1 MSFKKLKYI
10 LIFLS
15 IFFISNQSFAEI
27 TYVEI
32 QAKGKAVN
40 YEDALKKAF
49 KEAISKVNG
58 VTLKTESV
66 LETIDK
72 SLTTNEGSTASL
84 GRDLKEKISEKS
96 GGSIKSFDILKEYED
111 ANGLQVVEI
120 RATVAKYKLSKTAN
134 RKRMAIVP
142 FRVNLNEISI
152 FGKRGFDDADN
163 LIKFINQ
170 EFTNYFVQTRKFT
183 ILDREFDKEITAEL
197 MNLDKSEKIE
207 DQVKIGQ
214 KLFADYII
222 VGRLDFL
229 VLEKIEKK
237 FLTSDKILK
246 KEIGTLNFSYRVI
259 DVPTGQIKYSSK
271 VALEV
276 DIKKQTQPIPYLF
289 NLTAQ
294 KAGLEIMYAIY
305 PILVEKI
312 EDDLLYLGQGGNQI
326 KVDDN
331 FTIYERTDSKI
342 KDTYTGETLGNVEK
356 VVGQAI
362 IIDSNAK
369 FSVAQIT
376 EQKYDLS
383 EDFKPRKYMVKPTK
397 EIKKK
402 KSSTKTKKKKKAI
415 DQEWKKRLN
424 H

>member
-1 MSFKKLKYI
+1 MTFKNLKYI

-15 IFFISNQSFAEI
+15 VFFISTQSFAAI

-32 QAKGKAVN
+32 EAKGKAAN
-40 YEDALKKAF
+40 YEDALKKAL

-72 SLTTNEGSTASL
+72 SLTTNEGSSASL

-96 GGSIKSFDILKEYED
+96 GGSIKSFDILKEYQD

-152 FGKRGFDDADN
+152 FGKRGFDDADS

-183 ILDREFDKEITAEL
+183 ILDREFDKEIAAEL
-197 MNLDKSEKIE
+197 MNLDNSERIE

-326 KVDDN
+326 KVDDS

-356 VVGQAI
+356 VVGKAT

-383 EDFKPRKYMVKPTK
+383 EDFKPRKYMVKPIK
-397 EIKKK
+397 VVKKK
-402 KSSTKTKKKKKAI
+402 KSSSKTKKKKKAI
-415 DQEWKKRLN
+415 DQEW
-424 H
+424 

>member
-1 MSFKKLKYI
+1 MTFKNIKYV

-32 QAKGKAVN
+32 QAKGKAAN
-40 YEDALKKAF
+40 YEDALKKAL

-72 SLTTNEGSTASL
+72 SLTTNEGSSASL

-183 ILDREFDKEITAEL
+183 ILDREFDAEIAAEL
-197 MNLDKSEKIE
+197 MNLDNSVKIE

-294 KAGLEIMYAIY
+294 EAGLEIMYAIY

-356 VVGQAI
+356 VVGKAT

-383 EDFKPRKYMVKPTK
+383 EDFKPRKYMVKPIK

-402 KSSTKTKKKKKAI
+402 KSSTKTKKKKKPI
-415 DQEWKKRLN
+415 DQEW
-424 H
+424 

>member
-1 MSFKKLKYI
+1 MIKIYRIIIVNL
-10 LIFLS
+10 FLLL
-15 IFFISNQSFAEI
+15 FSNFAYTEI

-32 QAKGKAVN
+32 NAKGKAES
-40 YEDALKKAF
+40 YEIALKKAL

-72 SLTTNEGSTASL
+72 SLTTNEGSSASM

-183 ILDREFDKEITAEL
+183 ILDREFDKEIAAEL
-197 MNLDKSEKIE
+197 MNLDNSEKIE

-259 DVPTGQIKYSSK
+259 DVPTGQSKYSSK

-294 KAGLEIMYAIY
+294 EAGLEIMYAIY

-356 VVGQAI
+356 VVGKAT

-383 EDFKPRKYMVKPTK
+383 EDFKPRKYMVKPIK

-402 KSSTKTKKKKKAI
+402 KSSTKIKKKKKAI
-415 DQEWKKRLN
+415 DQEW
-424 H
+424 

>member
-1 MSFKKLKYI
+1 MAFKNLKHI

-15 IFFISNQSFAEI
+15 IFFISNQSFAAI

-32 QAKGKAVN
+32 NAKGKAES
-40 YEDALKKAF
+40 YEIALKKAL

-72 SLTTNEGSTASL
+72 SLTTNEGSSASL

-183 ILDREFDKEITAEL
+183 ILDREFDKEIAAEL
-197 MNLDKSEKIE
+197 MNLDNSVKIE

-356 VVGQAI
+356 VVGKAT

-383 EDFKPRKYMVKPTK
+383 EDFKPRKYMVKPIK

-402 KSSTKTKKKKKAI
+402 KSSTKTKKKKKPI
-415 DQEWKKRLN
+415 DQEW
-424 H
+424 

>member
-1 MSFKKLKYI
+1 MIKIYRIIIINL
-10 LIFLS
+10 FLLL
-15 IFFISNQSFAEI
+15 FSNFAYAQI

-32 QAKGKAVN
+32 NAKGKAES
-40 YEDALKKAF
+40 YEIALKKAL

-72 SLTTNEGSTASL
+72 SLTTNEGSSASL

-152 FGKRGFDDADN
+152 FGKRGFDDADS
-163 LIKFINQ
+163 LVKFINQ

-183 ILDREFDKEITAEL
+183 ILDREFDKEIASEL
-197 MNLDKSEKIE
+197 INLDKSEKIE

-312 EDDLLYLGQGGNQI
+312 EDNLLYLGQGGNQI

-356 VVGQAI
+356 VVGKATI
-362 IIDSNAK
+362 VDSNAK

-376 EQKYDLS
+376 DQKYDLS
-383 EDFKPRKYMVKPTK
+383 EDFKPRKYMVKPIK
-397 EIKKK
+397 EVKKK

-415 DQEWKKRLN
+415 DQEW
-424 H
+424 

>member
-1 MSFKKLKYI
+1 MTFKNLKYI

-15 IFFISNQSFAEI
+15 IFFISTQSFAAI

-32 QAKGKAVN
+32 NAKGKAPN
-40 YEDALKKAF
+40 YEDALKKAL

-72 SLTTNEGSTASL
+72 SLTTNEGSSASL

-111 ANGLQVVEI
+111 TNGLQVVEI

-152 FGKRGFDDADN
+152 FGKRGFDDADS
-163 LIKFINQ
+163 LVKFINQ

-183 ILDREFDKEITAEL
+183 ILDREFDKEIAAEL
-197 MNLDKSEKIE
+197 MNLDNSEKIE

-326 KVDDN
+326 KVGDS

-356 VVGQAI
+356 VVGKAT

-383 EDFKPRKYMVKPTK
+383 EDFKPRKYMVKPIK
-397 EIKKK
+397 VVKKK

-415 DQEWKKRLN
+415 DQEW
-424 H
+424 

>member
-1 MSFKKLKYI
+1 MAFKNLKYI

-15 IFFISNQSFAEI
+15 IFFISNQSFAAI

-32 QAKGKAVN
+32 NAKGKAES
-40 YEDALKKAF
+40 YEIALKKAL

-72 SLTTNEGSTASL
+72 SLTTNEGSSASL

-183 ILDREFDKEITAEL
+183 ILDREFDKEIAAEL
-197 MNLDKSEKIE
+197 MNLDNSVKIE

-356 VVGQAI
+356 VVGKAT

-383 EDFKPRKYMVKPTK
+383 EDFKPRKYMVKPIK

-402 KSSTKTKKKKKAI
+402 KSSTKTKKKKKPI
-415 DQEWKKRLN
+415 DQEW
-424 H
+424 

>member
-1 MSFKKLKYI
+1 MIKIYRIIIVNL
-10 LIFLS
+10 FLLL
-15 IFFISNQSFAEI
+15 FSNFAYTEI

-32 QAKGKAVN
+32 NAKGKAES
-40 YEDALKKAF
+40 YEIALKKAL

-72 SLTTNEGSTASL
+72 SLTTNEGSSASL

-183 ILDREFDKEITAEL
+183 ILDREFDKEIAAEL
-197 MNLDKSEKIE
+197 MNLDNSVKIE

-294 KAGLEIMYAIY
+294 EAGLEIMYAIY

-356 VVGQAI
+356 VVGKAT

-383 EDFKPRKYMVKPTK
+383 EDFKPRKYMVKPIK

-402 KSSTKTKKKKKAI
+402 KSSTKTKKKKKTI
-415 DQEWKKRLN
+415 DQEW
-424 H
+424 

>member
-1 MSFKKLKYI
+1 MIKIYRIIIINL
-10 LIFLS
+10 FLLL
-15 IFFISNQSFAEI
+15 FSNFAYAQI

-32 QAKGKAVN
+32 NAKGKAES
-40 YEDALKKAF
+40 YEIALKKAL

-72 SLTTNEGSTASL
+72 SLTTNEGSSASM

-183 ILDREFDKEITAEL
+183 ILDREFDKEIAAEL
-197 MNLDKSEKIE
+197 MNLDNSEKIE

-294 KAGLEIMYAIY
+294 EAGLEIMYAIY

-356 VVGQAI
+356 VVGKATI
-362 IIDSNAK
+362 VDSNAK

-383 EDFKPRKYMVKPTK
+383 EDFKPRKYMVKPIK

-415 DQEWKKRLN
+415 DQEW
-424 H
+424 

>member
-1 MSFKKLKYI
+1 MYKIYKIIAVHII
-10 LIFLS
+10 LLFC
-15 IFFISNQSFAEI
+15 SNISFAEI
-27 TYVEI
+27 SYVEI
-32 QAKGKAVN
+32 NSKGKGTS
-40 YEDALKKAF
+40 YDDALKKAL

-66 LETIDK
+66 LEIIDK
-72 SLTTNEGSTASL
+72 SLTTNEGSTVSL
-84 GRDLKEKISEKS
+84 GRNLNEKISEKS
-96 GGSIKSFDILKEYED
+96 GGSIKSFDVLNEYED

-142 FRVNLNEISI
+142 FRINLNEISI
-152 FGKRGFDDADN
+152 FGKTGFDDADN
-163 LIKFINQ
+163 LRKYLNQ

-183 ILDREFDKEITAEL
+183 ILDREFDKEISEEL
-197 MNLDKSEKIE
+197 MNLENSQKIE

-229 VLEKIEKK
+229 SLEEVEKK
-237 FLTSDKILK
+237 FLTSDVIK
-246 KEIGTLNFSYRVI
+246 KKRFGYLNFSYRVL

-271 VALEV
+271 VNLEV
-276 DIKKQTQPIPYLF
+276 DLKKQNQPIPYLF

-294 KAGLEIMYAIY
+294 NAGLEIMYAIY

-326 KVDDN
+326 KVGDM

-356 VVGQAI
+356 VVGKAT
-362 IIDSNAK
+362 IIDSNSK
-369 FSVAQIT
+369 FSVAEIS
-376 EQKYDLS
+376 EQKYDLI
-383 EDFKPRKYMVKPTK
+383 EDFKPRKFMVKPVK
-397 EIKKK
+397 KVKKK
-402 KSSTKTKKKKKAI
+402 KNSSKIKKKKKAI
-415 DQEWKKRLN
+415 DQEW
-424 H
+424 

>member
-1 MSFKKLKYI
+1 MIKIYRIIIVNL
-10 LIFLS
+10 FLLL
-15 IFFISNQSFAEI
+15 FSNFAYTEI

-32 QAKGKAVN
+32 NAKGKAES
-40 YEDALKKAF
+40 YEIALKKAL

-72 SLTTNEGSTASL
+72 SLTTNEGSSASL

-183 ILDREFDKEITAEL
+183 ILDREFDKEIAAEL
-197 MNLDKSEKIE
+197 MNLDNSEKIE

-294 KAGLEIMYAIY
+294 EAGLEIMYAIY

-356 VVGQAI
+356 VVGKAT

-383 EDFKPRKYMVKPTK
+383 EDFKPRKYMVKPIK

-402 KSSTKTKKKKKAI
+402 KSSTKTKKKKKPI
-415 DQEWKKRLN
+415 DQEW
-424 H
+424 

>member
-1 MSFKKLKYI
+1 MTFKNLKYI

-15 IFFISNQSFAEI
+15 IFFISTQSFAAI

-32 QAKGKAVN
+32 NTKGKAPN
-40 YEDALKKAF
+40 YEDALKKAL

-72 SLTTNEGSTASL
+72 SLTTNEGSSASL

-96 GGSIKSFDILKEYED
+96 GGSIKSFDILKEYQD

-152 FGKRGFDDADN
+152 FGKRGFDDADS

-183 ILDREFDKEITAEL
+183 ILDREFDKEIAAEL
-197 MNLDKSEKIE
+197 MNLDNSEKIE

-326 KVDDN
+326 KVDDS

-356 VVGQAI
+356 VVGKAT

-383 EDFKPRKYMVKPTK
+383 EDFKPRKYMVKPIK

-415 DQEWKKRLN
+415 DQEW
-424 H
+424 

>member
-1 MSFKKLKYI
+1 MAFKNLKHI

-15 IFFISNQSFAEI
+15 IFFISNQSFAAI

-32 QAKGKAVN
+32 NAKGKAES
-40 YEDALKKAF
+40 YEIALKKAL

-72 SLTTNEGSTASL
+72 SLTTNEGSSASL

-183 ILDREFDKEITAEL
+183 ILDREFDKEIAAEL
-197 MNLDKSEKIE
+197 MNLDNSVKIE

-294 KAGLEIMYAIY
+294 EAGLEIMYAIY

-356 VVGQAI
+356 VVGKAT

-383 EDFKPRKYMVKPTK
+383 EDFKPRKYMVKPIK

-402 KSSTKTKKKKKAI
+402 KSSTKTKKKKKPI
-415 DQEWKKRLN
+415 DQEW
-424 H
+424 

>member
-1 MSFKKLKYI
+1 MIKIYRIIIVNL
-10 LIFLS
+10 FLLL
-15 IFFISNQSFAEI
+15 FSNFAYTEI

-32 QAKGKAVN
+32 NAKGKAES
-40 YEDALKKAF
+40 YEIALKKAL

-72 SLTTNEGSTASL
+72 SLTTNEGSSASM

-163 LIKFINQ
+163 LIRFINQ

-183 ILDREFDKEITAEL
+183 ILDREFDKEIAAEL
-197 MNLDKSEKIE
+197 MNLDNSEKIE

-289 NLTAQ
+289 NLIAQ
-294 KAGLEIMYAIY
+294 EAGLEIMYAIY

-356 VVGQAI
+356 VVGKAT

-383 EDFKPRKYMVKPTK
+383 EDFKPRKYMVKPIK

-415 DQEWKKRLN
+415 DQEW
-424 H
+424 

>member
-1 MSFKKLKYI
+1 MIKIYRIIIVNL
-10 LIFLS
+10 FLLL
-15 IFFISNQSFAEI
+15 FSNFAYTEI

-32 QAKGKAVN
+32 NAKGKAES
-40 YEDALKKAF
+40 YEIALKKAL

-72 SLTTNEGSTASL
+72 SLTTNEGSSASM

-183 ILDREFDKEITAEL
+183 ILDREFDKEIAAEL

-289 NLTAQ
+289 NLIAQ
-294 KAGLEIMYAIY
+294 EAGLEIMYAIY

-356 VVGQAI
+356 VVGKAT

-383 EDFKPRKYMVKPTK
+383 EDFKPRKYMVKPIK

-415 DQEWKKRLN
+415 DQEW
-424 H
+424 

>member
-1 MSFKKLKYI
+1 MIKIYRIIIVNL
-10 LIFLS
+10 FLLL
-15 IFFISNQSFAEI
+15 FSNFAYTEI

-32 QAKGKAVN
+32 NAKGKAES
-40 YEDALKKAF
+40 YEIALKKAL

-72 SLTTNEGSTASL
+72 SLTTNEGSSASM

-183 ILDREFDKEITAEL
+183 ILDREFDKEIAAEL
-197 MNLDKSEKIE
+197 MNLDNSEKIE

-289 NLTAQ
+289 NLIAQ
-294 KAGLEIMYAIY
+294 EAGLEIMYAIY

-356 VVGQAI
+356 VVGKAT

-383 EDFKPRKYMVKPTK
+383 EDFKPRKYMVKPIK

-402 KSSTKTKKKKKAI
+402 KSSTKTKKKKKS
-415 DQEWKKRLN
+415 D
-424 H
+424 

>member
-1 MSFKKLKYI
+1 MIKIYRIIIVNL
-10 LIFLS
+10 FLLL
-15 IFFISNQSFAEI
+15 FSNFAYTEI

-32 QAKGKAVN
+32 NAKGKAES
-40 YEDALKKAF
+40 YEIALKKAL

-72 SLTTNEGSTASL
+72 SLTTNEGSSASL

-183 ILDREFDKEITAEL
+183 ILDREFDKEIAAEL
-197 MNLDKSEKIE
+197 MNLDNSEKIE

-289 NLTAQ
+289 NLIAQ
-294 KAGLEIMYAIY
+294 EAGLEIMYAIY

-342 KDTYTGETLGNVEK
+342 LDTYTGETLGNVEK
-356 VVGQAI
+356 VVGKAT

-376 EQKYDLS
+376 EQNYDLS
-383 EDFKPRKYMVKPTK
+383 DDFKPRKFMVKPIK

-415 DQEWKKRLN
+415 DQEW
-424 H
+424 

>member
-1 MSFKKLKYI
+1 MIKIYRIIIVNL
-10 LIFLS
+10 FLLL
-15 IFFISNQSFAEI
+15 FSNFAYTEI

-32 QAKGKAVN
+32 NAKGKAES
-40 YEDALKKAF
+40 YEIALKKAL

-72 SLTTNEGSTASL
+72 SLTTNEGSSASM

-183 ILDREFDKEITAEL
+183 ILDREFDKEIAAEL
-197 MNLDKSEKIE
+197 MNLDNSEKIE

-289 NLTAQ
+289 NLIAQ
-294 KAGLEIMYAIY
+294 EAGLEIMYAIY

-356 VVGQAI
+356 VVGKAT

-376 EQKYDLS
+376 EQNYDLS
-383 EDFKPRKYMVKPTK
+383 DDFKPRKFMVKPIK

-402 KSSTKTKKKKKAI
+402 KSSTKTKKKKKPI
-415 DQEWKKRLN
+415 DQEW
-424 H
+424 

>member
-1 MSFKKLKYI
+1 MAFKNLKYI

-15 IFFISNQSFAEI
+15 IFFISNQSFAAI

-32 QAKGKAVN
+32 NAKGEAES
-40 YEDALKKAF
+40 YEIALKKAL

-72 SLTTNEGSTASL
+72 SLTTNEGSSASL

-183 ILDREFDKEITAEL
+183 ILDREFDKEIAAEL
-197 MNLDKSEKIE
+197 MNLDNSVKIE

-294 KAGLEIMYAIY
+294 EAGLEIMYAIY

-356 VVGQAI
+356 VVGKAT

-383 EDFKPRKYMVKPTK
+383 EDFKLRKYMVKPIK

-402 KSSTKTKKKKKAI
+402 KSSTKTKKKKKPI
-415 DQEWKKRLN
+415 DQEW
-424 H
+424 

>member
-1 MSFKKLKYI
+1 MIKIYRIIIINL
-10 LIFLS
+10 FLLL
-15 IFFISNQSFAEI
+15 FSNFAYAQI

-32 QAKGKAVN
+32 NAKGKAES
-40 YEDALKKAF
+40 YEIALKKAL

-72 SLTTNEGSTASL
+72 SLTTNEGSSASM

-183 ILDREFDKEITAEL
+183 ILDREFDKEIAAEL
-197 MNLDKSEKIE
+197 MNLDNSEKIE

-229 VLEKIEKK
+229 VLEKIKKK

-294 KAGLEIMYAIY
+294 EAGLEIMYAIY

-356 VVGQAI
+356 VVGKATI
-362 IIDSNAK
+362 VDSNAK

-383 EDFKPRKYMVKPTK
+383 EDFKPRKYMVKPIK

-402 KSSTKTKKKKKAI
+402 KSSTKTKKKKKTI
-415 DQEWKKRLN
+415 DQEW
-424 H
+424 

>member
-1 MSFKKLKYI
+1 MIFKNLKYV

-15 IFFISNQSFAEI
+15 IFFISNQSFAEM

-32 QAKGKAVN
+32 NAKGKAES
-40 YEDALKKAF
+40 YEIALKKAL

-72 SLTTNEGSTASL
+72 SLTTNEGSSGSL

-120 RATVAKYKLSKTAN
+120 RATVAKFKLSKTAN

-142 FRVNLNEISI
+142 FRINLNEISI
-152 FGKRGFDDADN
+152 FGKTGFDDADN
-163 LIKFINQ
+163 LKKYINQ

-183 ILDREFDKEITAEL
+183 ILDREFDKEIAAEL
-197 MNLDKSEKIE
+197 MNLDNSEKIE

-294 KAGLEIMYAIY
+294 EAGLEIMYAIY

-326 KVDDN
+326 KIDDN
-331 FTIYERTDSKI
+331 FTIFERTDSKI

-356 VVGQAI
+356 VVGKAT

-383 EDFKPRKYMVKPTK
+383 EDFKPRKYMVKPIK

-402 KSSTKTKKKKKAI
+402 KSSTKTKKKKKPI
-415 DQEWKKRLN
+415 DQEW
-424 H
+424 

>member
-1 MSFKKLKYI
+1 MNLKYLKYI

-15 IFFISNQSFAEI
+15 IFFNSTQSFATI
-27 TYVEI
+27 TYVEVE
-32 QAKGKAVN
+32 AKGKATN
-40 YEDALKKAF
+40 YEDALKKAL

-58 VTLKTESV
+58 VTLKTESI

-72 SLTTNEGSTASL
+72 SLTTNEGSSASL

-96 GGSIKSFDILKEYED
+96 GGSIKSFDITKDYED

-152 FGKRGFDDADN
+152 FGKKGFDDADN
-163 LIKFINQ
+163 LRKYINQ

-183 ILDREFDKEITAEL
+183 ILDREFDKEIASEL
-197 MNLDKSEKIE
+197 MNLDSSEKIE

-229 VLEKIEKK
+229 ILEKIEKK

-246 KEIGTLNFSYRVI
+246 KEIGTLNLSYRVI

-276 DIKKQTQPIPYLF
+276 NIKKQTQPITYLF

-326 KVDDN
+326 KVDDS

-342 KDTYTGETLGNVEK
+342 KDTYTGESLGNVEK
-356 VVGQAI
+356 VVGKAT

-376 EQKYDLS
+376 EQNYDLS
-383 EDFKPRKYMVKPTK
+383 EDFQPRKYMVKPIK

-415 DQEWKKRLN
+415 DQEW
-424 H
+424 